1 MGVQPI
7 VKLMRPVPLV
17 IWSVPTVVLGFLL
30 QSHPAHGRW
39 IALALAVVG
48 ALLLQGLVTH
58 GLNDMFDWD
67 SGTDQETTGII
78 SGGSR
83 VLVEG
88 LMTRR
93 QMWRVVWVAV
103 GFYIAT
109 AFGLFLLR
117 GPLVWLWAGLGI
129 WGAVSYSVPPLRL
142 SYRPYLGEWLALM
155 PAMVSG
161 VMLGGMASNSTL
173 SASLIWGALIY
184 GVFCV
189 ASVMQHHLSDMD
201 ADWAATPRKR
211 TTPAYWFHGLKRRPA
226 TLILLYEILAWV
238 LAAVAMLLVWRGFLW
253 TLVMLLA
260 AVWITA
266 TTMVPATPRRL
277 TARDL
282 AIKILSLMN
291 VIGLLVLAQIH

>member
-1 MGVQPI
+1 MGIRPI
-7 VKLMRPVPLV
+7 VKLMRPLPLV

-30 QSHPAHGRW
+30 QSHPAQARW

-48 ALLLQGLVTH
+48 ALLLQGLITH

-93 QMWRVVWVAV
+93 QMWRVVFVAV
-103 GFYIAT
+103 GLYAVT

-117 GPLVWLWAGLGI
+117 GPLVWLWAGLGL

-161 VMLGGMASNSTL
+161 VMLGGIASNATPSW
-173 SASLIWGALIY
+173 SLIWGALIY

-189 ASVMQHHLSDMD
+189 ASVMQHHLSDID
-201 ADWAATPRKR
+201 ADWKARPRKR
-211 TTPAYWFHGLKRRPA
+211 TTPAYWFHGLQRNPV
-226 TLILLYEILAWV
+226 IVIMGYEILTGV
-238 LAAVAMLLVWRGFLW
+238 LATLAAILVWWGFIW
-253 TLVMLLA
+253 TLAMLLA
-260 AVWITA
+260 AVWITV
-266 TTMVPATPRRL
+266 TTVVPATPGRL
-277 TARDL
+277 TTRDL
-282 AIKILSLMN
+282 AIKILSLLN
-291 VIGLLVLAQIH
+291 VMGLLALAQIH

>member
-1 MGVQPI
+1 MGIKPI

-17 IWSVPTVVLGFLL
+17 IWSVPTVVLGFVL
-30 QSHPAHGRW
+30 QSHSAHDRW
-39 IALALAVVG
+39 MALTLAVIG
-48 ALLLQGLVTH
+48 ALVLQGLITH
-58 GLNDMFDWD
+58 GLNDLYDWD
-67 SGTDQETTGII
+67 SGTDQGTTGII

-88 LMTRR
+88 LMTQD
-93 QMWRVVWVAV
+93 QMWRVIWVAV
-103 GFYIAT
+103 GLYIAT

-117 GPLVWLWAGLGI
+117 GALVWVWAGLGI

-161 VMLGGMASNSTL
+161 VMLGGIASNVIPS
-173 SASLIWGALIY
+173 SRLIWGALIY

-201 ADWAATPRKR
+201 ADWAARPRKR
-211 TTPAYWFHGLKRRPA
+211 TTPAYWFHGLKRRPV
-226 TLILLYEILAWV
+226 TVIMLYEILAWIFAALAV
-238 LAAVAMLLVWRGFLW
+238 LFVWRGFLW
-253 TLVMLLA
+253 TVVMIVA
-260 AVWITA
+260 ALWITA
-266 TTMVPATPRRL
+266 TTVLPATPGWL

-282 AIKILSLMN
+282 GIKILSFLN
-291 VIGLLVLAQIH
+291 VLGLLVWAQLR